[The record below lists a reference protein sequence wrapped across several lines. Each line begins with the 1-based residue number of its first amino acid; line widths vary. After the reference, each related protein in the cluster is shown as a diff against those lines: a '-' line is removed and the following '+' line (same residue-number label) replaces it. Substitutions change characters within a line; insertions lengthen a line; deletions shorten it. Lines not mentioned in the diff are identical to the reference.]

1 MSSTRR
7 LYLPDGGSFDLQ
19 MPGGRIAAPVHG
31 VLPSDSCPSV
41 WVPVLAGAVL
51 GGLST
56 WLLLKLIR

>member
-1 MSSTRR
+1 MPTRR

-19 MPGGRIAAPVHG
+19 MPSGRIVAPMRG
-31 VLPSDSCPSV
+31 VVASESCPSV
-41 WVPVLAGAVL
+41 LVPVLAGAVL